1 MMKYD
6 RIWTEDILSNVSCS
20 FSCLIYG
27 SCQEYNINAPPIL
40 GYIPLRQISYFGL
53 AASNVCDQ
61 NCRSFVFLAQQII
74 VIF

>member
-1 MMKYD
+1 MIEFGLKISFQMY
-6 RIWTEDILSNVSCS
+6 RVA

-27 SCQEYNINAPPIL
+27 SCQEYNVYAPPIPR
-40 GYIPLRQISYFGL
+40 YIPLGQISYFGL
-53 AASNVCDQ
+53 AASNVYDQ

>member
-20 FSCLIYG
+20 VFSCLIYG
-27 SCQEYNINAPPIL
+27 SCQEYNVYAPPIPR
-40 GYIPLRQISYFGL
+40 YIPLGQISYFGL
-53 AASNVCDQ
+53 AASNVYDQ

-74 VIF
+74 F